1 MPPVVTGVDLP
12 PPRGRGRRGRRG
24 RRGHFFSFLFFLTCG
39 FVSRTWLLD
48 LCYRASSLE
57 WAVVRVRRD
66 NGAVQD
72 VKL

>member
-12 PPRGRGRRGRRG
+12 PPRGRGCRGC
-24 RRGHFFSFLFFLTCG
+24 RGHFFSFLSYLWFRFAHLALRSMLSCQFFG
-39 FVSRTWLLD
+39 
-48 LCYRASSLE
+48 SSE

>member
-1 MPPVVTGVDLP
+1 MVVDVVDVVDVVVISFL
-12 PPRGRGRRGRRG
+12 
-24 RRGHFFSFLFFLTCG
+24 FFSFLLTCG